1 MTVVMEIS
9 ERLKDAR
16 QKAGFRSAAEAAER
30 FGWVSSTYASHENG
44 TRGVKPDDVK
54 KYALAFRSD
63 PGYLLFGTERS
74 TSKVADVP
82 EEVLRE
88 ILVFVLSHDGIKNA
102 SAKEISDLV
111 LELCHHVSRSGS
123 GGLAQIVDFSLAR
136 LERQVG

>member
-1 MTVVMEIS
+1 MKIS

-16 QKAGFRSAAEAAER
+16 QKAGFRSAADAAER
-30 FGWVSSTYASHENG
+30 FSWVASTYASHENG

-74 TSKVADVP
+74 TSRIADVP

-88 ILVFVLSHDGIKNA
+88 IMTFVLSHDGIKKA
-102 SAKEISDLV
+102 SAEEISGLV

-123 GGLAQIVDFSLAR
+123 SGLAQIVDFSLAR
-136 LERQVG
+136 LGRQAG

>member
-1 MTVVMEIS
+1 MNTYMEIS

-16 QKAGFRSAAEAAER
+16 LKAGFRSAAEAAER
-30 FGWVSSTYASHENG
+30 FGWVSSTYSSHENG

-63 PGYLLFGTERS
+63 PCYLLFGTERG
-74 TSKVADVP
+74 TAKIADVP

-88 ILVFVLSHDGIKNA
+88 ILKFVLTHDGIKKA
-102 SAKEISDLV
+102 TAEQISDLV

-136 LERQVG
+136 LDRQAG